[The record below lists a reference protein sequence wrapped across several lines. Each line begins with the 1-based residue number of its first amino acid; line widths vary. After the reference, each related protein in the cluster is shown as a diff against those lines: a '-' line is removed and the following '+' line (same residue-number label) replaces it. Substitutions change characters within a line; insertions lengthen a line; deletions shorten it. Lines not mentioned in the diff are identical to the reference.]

1 MITGKSTTD
10 ATRAVAPATTGATR
24 TALVILATT
33 AWLLGMSELLSTRF
47 EVRLRF
53 LLQRLLR

>member
-1 MITGKSTTD
+1 MITVKSTTD

-33 AWLLGMSELLSTRF
+33 VCLLSMLELLSTW
-47 EVRLRF
+47 LR
-53 LLQRLLR
+53 

>member
-1 MITGKSTTD
+1 MITVKSTTD

-24 TALVILATT
+24 TALVTCNYCVVIEHVGATFY
-33 AWLLGMSELLSTRF
+33 MV

-53 LLQRLLR
+53 LL